1 MTPTA
6 ETPRKPAYQILIYD
20 PALRARPLALVVLL
34 HHLAI
39 LTTDGEPTRISI
51 KALSAT
57 FQTDRESVR
66 LALAWLTAHGF
77 LTLAH
82 RTADGCGA
90 YWLGPRG
97 AAEPPLSEIAA

>member
-6 ETPRKPAYQILIYD
+6 ETPRKPAYQMLIYD

-51 KALSAT
+51 KALAAK
-57 FQTDRESVR
+57 FRVDRKSVR
-66 LALAWLTAHGF
+66 AALAWLTEHGF

-82 RTADGCGA
+82 QTPDGCGA
-90 YWLGPRG
+90 YWLGRVG
-97 AAEPPLSEIAA
+97 SDTPLSRIAA